1 MLSIT
6 TQMLSETHTTPTLS
20 ITTPMLSITTPML
33 LESHTT
39 PMFSIS
45 TLVFYAT
52 RVSCLTTLVYFTT
65 QHWCGKRQHWCFSL
79 PLLQPNGCWRALS
92 KKQAVRRV
100 LLQRHCCA
108 QLLVRRPV
116 PPGSRTERSDHL
128 RTAACSSD
136 VLSCGG
142 VRSAASAAS
151 SPINIVGDAGR
162 VEPCIERE
170 SGRHAAEA
178 LRDIGRA
185 NPSLPT
191 QRERGEGV
199 KSGVGTLWN
208 GGSAAGLERFGTE
221 HRFGTPLRG
230 VPTPLRGVPKLL
242 LPREHPV
249 VFPPPLEEPLEEHE
263 Q

>member
-6 TQMLSETHTTPTLS
+6 TPMLSETHTTPMLS

-191 QRERGEGV
+191 RENGGEGV
-199 KSGVGTLWN
+199 G
-208 GGSAAGLERFGTE
+208 A
-221 HRFGTPLRG
+221 
-230 VPTPLRGVPKLL
+230 PTPLRDI
-242 LPREHPV
+242 PV
-249 VFPPPLEEPLEEHE
+249 ACYRGPPLGA
-263 Q
+263 